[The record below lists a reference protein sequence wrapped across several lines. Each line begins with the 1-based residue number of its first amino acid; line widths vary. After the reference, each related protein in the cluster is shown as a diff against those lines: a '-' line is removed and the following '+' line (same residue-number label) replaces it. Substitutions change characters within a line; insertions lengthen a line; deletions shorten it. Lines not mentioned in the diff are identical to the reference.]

1 MVRVTEELA
10 ISPEHV
16 TLYYTTDPL
25 LGHLPVLIFHGPST
39 TANYTLNSSRIQVH
53 VYTPAGFM
61 SFHRITISPNSPFYD
76 VVDYLP
82 REFQGDEICR
92 GLAFGLYK
100 YFSEL
105 PEAVKTYL
113 KHQYP
118 TRGPRAPDTAA
129 TLFSPQHA
137 ADLAKSAVPAE
148 NTADVIESLQVALQT
163 QHISNVDIDLVLP
176 PGSIIPLDD
185 EELEEVP
192 EDEDDILDPTLRQ
205 YGGYT
210 PLVKLFGEPVFLP
223 TSKLRRAPSRPASLR
238 NRTKSFS
245 RNQKV
250 ELRMKLGELVDTEER
265 YVLKVNELVNHVAD
279 EFRQG
284 AKARA
289 TGSISPSEEDLD
301 KLFPP
306 SAEEIL
312 QLNTAFMHELRR
324 IMDDT
329 EEDAIKDME
338 TPFPI
343 HRGEGSVKV
352 KDPSGALAMARLFM
366 EWFPKF
372 TECYQDYIRAS
383 REFPRLLNLFL
394 EQQSSFRQRVA
405 QKGEQAVRSLLIE
418 PVQRLPRYSLMID
431 QIVNCLPITHP
442 ALQLMLRARDI
453 ITNICSLDEGAG
465 DQAHIINRLRAMVEC
480 WPPDLEPQ
488 GRLAV
493 AADFVELSPPFDDLR
508 ESDLEENAGIFLVF
522 SDIVVILK
530 KKTDSGLT
538 GRDLLRE
545 IDKPSP
551 AGLLASMTN
560 VAGGPG
566 MWEFALTGWHNLAD
580 VRFTESADGR
590 LIWMASTADMKGSHS
605 GEYFGGKAITSR
617 CFLLQEMYEGRACKW
632 SEEIVKARI
641 EGRFSEPEREDP
653 TWTLRSVRME
663 ENNFRLHAAVFQE
676 AADQLIEGRREPAPI
691 RVVLDMDLGTK
702 SAPVG
707 HYGVEVVVEIST
719 ADLRRISMNTLGLN
733 GKKFSDDVALD
744 DFLPTLSRRIIQLLS
759 TQTCVANQRLAP
771 ALVNYYTK
779 ILRGLHMGSK
789 DIEKCHKRSQS
800 ASPVKLLSNFLG
812 GSTPSVTLT
821 ESTPSGSL
829 RGHQRNPNGSAP
841 ALLPSQMART
851 NSRNDLMLLAASIK
865 EQHSIKLGTTEDMRP
880 ENPLFRLEQT
890 FTGFIANLQAR
901 KGYYHG
907 RTLLTRS
914 MADELL
920 VNDLYNRLIEFP
932 FDLEASA
939 EVGTDIVF
947 AAFEKFVRIAWRDQ
961 IGPIITMHALD
972 ALQVRASKRVVGDF
986 GDFVR
991 FIFRDLAPQ
1000 NRRAFTALIKL
1011 LADLLDGCSNDGDRG
1026 ALTLAFAELLVDDG
1040 TGSNYINLLDRLV
1053 EDCDRI
1059 FEDHSFGATLQLK
1072 SSHDDIT
1079 ASNRSQKSTTGSM
1092 TSNSSSLRRKFGFD
1106 NLLRQNSN
1114 KESDRDRPSVWRSLS
1129 KHTRSPGESSSLSKA
1144 SRSKSIDISVFF
1156 NPPTPNRSRRPGSRD
1171 RPPIAGAFDDITH
1184 RPSSSKRLETIGE
1197 PENEEASPGSKRLKK
1212 KRRSSLSDLKSILSS
1227 TTLVDSVTSPPP
1239 VDDKEDPLVIKPDTA
1254 DVPVPAQINKKQA
1267 SQKFNTLPRLP
1278 APTKIPISPN
1288 SLTKIPISPGSG
1300 SNISPGTELTP
1311 PLYAS
1316 RQKESPSVSPL
1327 APTPCTPPEK
1337 ELFSSS
1343 LPIRKRPKALSVSQ
1357 IPTLKPS
1364 RLPTAERPSSNSN
1377 STSNGALNNG
1387 ALNNGGTLTRSP
1399 SRPALPYN
1407 NGGLKTPTS
1416 SSGRLGLRSP
1426 QKLRERLQTE
1436 LKAVEEVDAT
1446 LQSELSRISEDMTR
1460 INATLPRS
1468 ASSEIRRLSSAVR
1481 ALEERVPQAMIDLQE
1496 RQAEMNREMEATLR
1510 AAEDKVKAID
1520 QLYKEATAENELL
1533 YEKFNSELGKML
1545 KALKGKGRE
1554 DKEELLAKLR
1564 EQSEEAARVKK
1575 ENARLKR
1582 EMASLRALVKAGV
1595 SSGSYS
1601 TPVERVE
1608 GINDVDGS

>member
-53 VYTPAGFM
+53 VYSPAGFM

-137 ADLAKSAVPAE
+137 ADLAKSAVSVE
-148 NTADVIESLQVALQT
+148 NTADVIQTLEVALQT
-163 QHISNVDIDLVLP
+163 QHINNVDIDLVLP

-223 TSKLRRAPSRPASLR
+223 TSKLRRAPSRPSSLR

-306 SAEEIL
+306 SADEIL

-329 EEDAIKDME
+329 EEDAIRDME
-338 TPFPI
+338 TPFPV

-465 DQAHIINRLRAMVEC
+465 DKPHIINRLRAMVEC

-493 AADFVELSPPFDDLR
+493 AADFIELSPPFDELQ
-508 ESDLEENAGIFLVF
+508 ESDVHENAGIFLVF

-566 MWEFALTGWHNLAD
+566 VWEFALTGWHNLAD

-590 LIWMASTADMKGSHS
+590 MIWMASTAEMKGSHS

-617 CFLLQEMYEGRACKW
+617 CFLLQEMYEGRAAKW
-632 SEEIVKARI
+632 SEEIIKARI
-641 EGRFSEPEREDP
+641 EGRFSEQEREDP

-663 ENNFRLHAAVFQE
+663 DNNFRLHAAVFQE

-733 GKKFSDDVALD
+733 GKKFSDEVALD

-771 ALVNYYTK
+771 ALVHYYTK

-789 DIEKCHKRSQS
+789 DMEKGHKRSQS

-821 ESTPSGSL
+821 ESIPSGSISGSI

-851 NSRNDLMLLAASIK
+851 NSRNELMLLAASIK
-865 EQHSIKLGTTEDMRP
+865 EQHSIKLGTAEDMRP

-1059 FEDHSFGATLQLK
+1059 FEDHSFAATLQLN
-1072 SSHDDIT
+1072 SSHDDVT
-1079 ASNRSQKSTTGSM
+1079 ASNRSQKSITGSV

-1106 NLLRQNSN
+1106 NLLRQNS
-1114 KESDRDRPSVWRSLS
+1114 KTESDRDRSSVWRSLS
-1129 KHTRSPGESSSLSKA
+1129 KHTRSPGESSSLSKAA

-1197 PENEEASPGSKRLKK
+1197 PDDEEASPGSNRLKK
-1212 KRRSSLSDLKSILSS
+1212 KRRSSLSDLKSVLSS
-1227 TTLVDSVTSPPP
+1227 TTLVESVKSPPP
-1239 VDDKEDPLVIKPDTA
+1239 VDDKESSLVI
-1254 DVPVPAQINKKQA
+1254 DVDSAAAPVPAQINRKQA
-1267 SQKFNTLPRLP
+1267 SQKFHTAPRLP

-1288 SLTKIPISPGSG
+1288 SPTKISISPGSG
-1300 SNISPGTELTP
+1300 CNVSPGAESVP
-1311 PLYAS
+1311 PLYLS
-1316 RQKESPSVSPL
+1316 RQKESSVVSSL
-1327 APTPCTPPEK
+1327 APSPCTPPDK
-1337 ELFSSS
+1337 KAFSSS
-1343 LPIRKRPKALSVSQ
+1343 LPVRSRPKALSVPQ
-1357 IPTLKPS
+1357 VPTLKPS
-1364 RLPTAERPSSNSN
+1364 RLPTPERPSSNSN
-1377 STSNGALNNG
+1377 STRNGA
-1387 ALNNGGTLTRSP
+1387 ADTGGSLTRSP
-1399 SRPALPYN
+1399 SRPTLPYN
-1407 NGGLKTPTS
+1407 NGGLKVPTS
-1416 SSGRLGLRSP
+1416 FSGRLSLRSP

-1436 LKAVEEVDAT
+1436 LKAVEDVDAT

-1468 ASSEIRRLSSAVR
+1468 ASTEIRRLSSAVR
-1481 ALEERVPQAMIDLQE
+1481 ALEERVPHAMLDLQE

-1510 AAEDKVKAID
+1510 VAEAKVKAID

-1533 YEKFNSELGKML
+1533 YEKFNSELGKIL

-1595 SSGSYS
+1595 GS
-1601 TPVERVE
+1601 TPVERVQ
-1608 GINDVDGS
+1608 GLDGVDGS